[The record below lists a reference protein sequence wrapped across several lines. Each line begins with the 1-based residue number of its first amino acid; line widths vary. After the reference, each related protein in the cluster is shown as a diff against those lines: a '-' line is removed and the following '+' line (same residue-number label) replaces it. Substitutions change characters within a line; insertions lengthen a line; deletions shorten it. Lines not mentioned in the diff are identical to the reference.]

1 VPAAT
6 CEPRVAPHAE
16 LALEIISPDKTV
28 VLSLEDVKK
37 LPVTEGWAGIKNSA
51 GNITPP
57 EQTKGVSIAELCKLV
72 GGLNPDQAVNI
83 VAKDGYAMTMSY
95 EQAVN
100 GKVMTYNPT
109 TGNEVKLTEPVQIV
123 VAYERG
129 GQPLPEESDGTFRL
143 AGISS
148 KNDQVIDGHWT
159 VKWVRQIVIKSA
171 EEEWMLHLQ
180 GALTEEMDRATFQ
193 SGASPNCHRRTWK
206 DDQGHEWSGIPLWLL
221 VGRID
226 DAKQHETRAFA
237 DRIADSDYPIDIVA
251 ADGYSVTLK
260 SSRISLNDEIIV
272 ALEMDGQPLED
283 KYFPLRL
290 VGVGLTNKEMIG
302 QIAQII
308 AHMPPT
314 PTPTAGPQLE
324 PAGTPAP
331 STGVALTIMG
341 KVAKETTFSLADLQ
355 AIQVQIKAEHPKKGS
370 QDYTGARLNDLLS
383 KAGVAAEAAN
393 VLMTS
398 SDGYVSEVPLADVVK
413 CADCM
418 LAIGEDGKLTAVM
431 PGMQSGFWSK
441 DVVKIEVK

>member
-1 VPAAT
+1 
-6 CEPRVAPHAE
+6 
-16 LALEIISPDKTV
+16 
-28 VLSLEDVKK
+28 
-37 LPVTEGWAGIKNSA
+37 
-51 GNITPP
+51 
-57 EQTKGVSIAELCKLV
+57 
-72 GGLNPDQAVNI
+72 
-83 VAKDGYAMTMSY
+83 
-95 EQAVN
+95 
-100 GKVMTYNPT
+100 
-109 TGNEVKLTEPVQIV
+109 
-123 VAYERG
+123 
-129 GQPLPEESDGTFRL
+129 
-143 AGISS
+143 
-148 KNDQVIDGHWT
+148 
-159 VKWVRQIVIKSA
+159 
-171 EEEWMLHLQ
+171 
-180 GALTEEMDRATFQ
+180 
-193 SGASPNCHRRTWK
+193 
-206 DDQGHEWSGIPLWLL
+206 
-221 VGRID
+221 
-226 DAKQHETRAFA
+226 
-237 DRIADSDYPIDIVA
+237 
-251 ADGYSVTLK
+251 
-260 SSRISLNDEIIV
+260 
-272 ALEMDGQPLED
+272 
-283 KYFPLRL
+283 
-290 VGVGLTNKEMIG
+290 MIG